1 MTLAEYIALLPEAA
15 IPSFLIGTIIASLLS
30 AFFGFRLFKLSV
42 VTSFFATGFVV
53 GIMLFIVL
61 FGEDSAILGMLFGL
75 LFAILL
81 AMISLKLYK
90 AMIYFVG
97 GAWGAL
103 LGFIAPYF
111 ILTLLEQE
119 ICGVIVG
126 LIAAGI
132 GAFIFAK
139 GFMWLMK
146 FIVIVETAIFG
157 MSLAFEATATYFTTD
172 QNLIF
177 IASLVGLLFGIPAAV
192 YQFKA
197 NKGRRLFNKN
207 DD

>member
-1 MTLAEYIALLPEAA
+1 MTLTEYMALLPEEA
-15 IPSFLIGTIIASLLS
+15 IPSFLIGTIVTALLS

-42 VTSFFATGFVV
+42 VTSFFVTGFVV

-61 FGEDSAILGMLFGL
+61 FGEGSAVLGMLFGL
-75 LFAILL
+75 LLAILL

-97 GAWGAL
+97 GAWGAM
-103 LGFIAPYF
+103 LGFVAPYF

-126 LIAAGI
+126 LVAAAA

-146 FIVIVETAIFG
+146 FIVIIETAIFG
-157 MSLAFEATATYFTTD
+157 MSLAFEATATYFTSD
-172 QNLIF
+172 QNLILM
-177 IASLVGLLFGIPAAV
+177 ASLLGLVFGIPAAV

-197 NKGRRLFNKN
+197 NKGRPLFSKN